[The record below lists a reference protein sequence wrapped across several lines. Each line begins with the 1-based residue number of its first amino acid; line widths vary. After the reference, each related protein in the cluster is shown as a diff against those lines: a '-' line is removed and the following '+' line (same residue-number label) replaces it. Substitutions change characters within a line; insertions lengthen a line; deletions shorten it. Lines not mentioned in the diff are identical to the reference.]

1 MKIIGAIIAGG
12 KSSRME
18 GDEKAFLKLSGKSI
32 LELIIGRFDQQ
43 VDRVIINANGDPER
57 FSETGLE
64 VVPDPFTNL
73 TTPLAGL
80 HACLRHAGN
89 ADFLVTVPSDTP
101 FLPLDLVS
109 RLVDEASEGR
119 AAIAHSAGQDH
130 YLVGAWRVD
139 LLRDIETAIQTEG
152 LFRVKDW
159 VRRIAAASVT
169 WPHLPYDPFF
179 NVNTPHDLKLA
190 VSIVRANS

>member
-12 KSSRME
+12 KSSRMGGE
-18 GDEKAFLKLSGKSI
+18 EKAFLTLSGKSI
-32 LELIIGRFDQQ
+32 LDLVIGRFDQQ
-43 VDRVIINANGDPER
+43 VDRVVINANGNGQR
-57 FSETGLE
+57 FSDTGLQ
-64 VVPDPFTNL
+64 VVPDIMTTL

-80 HACLRHAGN
+80 HASLRFARN

-109 RLVDEASEGR
+109 RLVETAQDGG
-119 AAIAHSAGQDH
+119 AAIAHSGGQEH
-130 YLVGAWRVD
+130 YVIGAWKAELLTD
-139 LLRDIETAIQTEG
+139 LEKAIQKEG

-159 VRRIAAASVT
+159 ARHVSAGIVT

-179 NVNTPHDLKLA
+179 NLNTPDDLKRA
-190 VSIVRANS
+190 ENIVRANS